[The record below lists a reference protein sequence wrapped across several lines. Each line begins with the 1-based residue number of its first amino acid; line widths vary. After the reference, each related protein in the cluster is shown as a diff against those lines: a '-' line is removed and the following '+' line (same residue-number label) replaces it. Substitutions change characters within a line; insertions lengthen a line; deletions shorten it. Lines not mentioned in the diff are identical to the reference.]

1 MSDLP
6 REALAPGDRVTVSY
20 MFGDVLKRLT
30 ATVARF
36 SPIEPLE
43 ERGGFWTP
51 AGVWVGVPR
60 DATVDLEGCP
70 HD

>member
-1 MSDLP
+1 MTGLP

-30 ATVARF
+30 ATVARL
-36 SPIEPLE
+36 SPIEPPAG
-43 ERGGFWTP
+43 RTGFWTP

-60 DATVDLEGCP
+60 DATVDLVVS